1 MCVIIGII
9 AYARS
14 ALKMLYINSIL
25 LGIGLAMD
33 AFSVSL
39 VNGLGEPCMKRR
51 KMSLIAGVFAVFQFM
66 MPMLGWFCVTTV
78 VEHFNKFKGFI
89 PWIALI
95 LLLFIG
101 IKMLVDGITKKA
113 EEESP
118 AISFGALMIQ
128 GVATSIDALSVGFT
142 TANNSLGEALI
153 SSLIIGAVTFAL
165 CFGGIAIGKR
175 FGMKLADRAQIVGG
189 LILIGIGIEIFV
201 KGVFF
206 A

>member
-78 VEHFNKFKGFI
+78 VEYFNKFKGFI

-118 AISFGALMIQ
+118 AIGFGALMIQ

-165 CFGGIAIGKR
+165 CFGGIAIGKK

-189 LILIGIGIEIFV
+189 MILIGIGIEIFV

>member
-78 VEHFNKFKGFI
+78 VEYFNKFTGFI

-118 AISFGALMIQ
+118 AIGFGALMIQ

>member
-1 MCVIIGII
+1 MCDIIGII

-39 VNGLGEPCMKRR
+39 VNGLGEPCMKTR
-51 KMSLIAGVFAVFQFM
+51 KMGLIAGIFAVFQFM

-78 VEHFNKFKGFI
+78 VEHFNKVKGAI

-95 LLLFIG
+95 LLLIIG

-118 AISFGALMIQ
+118 AIGFGALMIQ

-142 TANNSLGEALI
+142 TANNSLVEALL
-153 SSLIIGAVTFAL
+153 SSLIIGVVTFSL
-165 CFGGIAIGKR
+165 CYAGIAIGKR

>member
-25 LGIGLAMD
+25 LGFGLAMD

-78 VEHFNKFKGFI
+78 VEYFNKFKGFI

-118 AISFGALMIQ
+118 AIGFGALMIQ